1 MKHNGFTLLEVIVAF
16 TIMAVMMASLLQA
29 FGTGLRNLDRAQ
41 DYAVAT
47 MQARS
52 VLEQVGSVIP
62 LQAGEYDGELD
73 NGSKWHVVVEARAA
87 DERRPGQT
95 VELIDYVVDVAVT
108 WQDER
113 RVTLRTLR
121 LALRQ

>member
-1 MKHNGFTLLEVIVAF
+1 MKHNGFTLLEILVAF
-16 TIMAVMMASLLQA
+16 TIMAVMLTTLLQA

-41 DYAVAT
+41 DYAIAT

-52 VLEQVGSVIP
+52 VLEQVGSLIP
-62 LQAGEYDGELD
+62 LQPGEYDGELD
-73 NGSKWHVVVEARAA
+73 NGSRWHVVVAARIA
-87 DERRPGQT
+87 DAPGLGQA
-95 VELIDYVVDVAVT
+95 VDLIDYVVDVAVT